1 MTFISVNLISLVG
14 VPSITVF
21 KLRTAGVYISA
32 TFTSQKS
39 ISEVV
44 PLSSL
49 KFKSLIIS
57 FFVEL
62 YKQNEVP
69 TSSVTPEILPHKVTS
84 KIPVVL
90 ITISVPFCIEKNLL
104 IPDIILVAPIL
115 LLLETSPE

>member
-32 TFTSQKS
+32 KFTSQKS

-69 TSSVTPEILPHKVTS
+69 TSSVNPKILPHKVTS
-84 KIPVVL
+84 KTPVVL
-90 ITISVPFCIEKNLL
+90 ITISVPFCIKKNLL
-104 IPDIILVAPIL
+104 IPGIILVAPIFAL
-115 LLLETSPE
+115 SYS

>member
-21 KLRTAGVYISA
+21 KLRTAGAYISA

-62 YKQNEVP
+62 YKQNEIP

-115 LLLETSPE
+115 LLLKIPPE